1 MKHNGGWPSIRVS
14 ACQHTGWHVSP
25 YLFSLLVST
34 LGVWLSG
41 GVFIE
46 AFLAP
51 ILGHETAAEMALRP
65 YYALDLV
72 FGILTGYLTRLRWKR
87 LSTPWVWVLTLCYL
101 VFAIGSRLR
110 AGYGL

>member
-72 FGILTGYLTRLRWKR
+72 FGILTGSL
-87 LSTPWVWVLTLCYL
+87 PWVWVLPLCYL
-101 VFAIGSRLR
+101 IFAIGSRLR